1 MQVKS
6 KDYKM
11 KVKQLIVLGAVA
23 CISFTAT
30 SSMNIDKD
38 LQLPKK
44 PVTKLKFNK
53 ADFGS
58 YKIEKNLRLVPS
70 SVASDDHVV
79 MRKGEITVVSV
90 ETSSDVVTKGTL
102 VRNIFTNNLTS
113 LSGNI
118 TILLKDG
125 MSASD
130 VASAAGLKVVSL
142 FPGTKIAVLAVNDG
156 QDILVASKQLK
167 ASGLIK
173 EAKIEVL
180 ETIYTAQ

>member
-70 SVASDDHVV
+70 SVASEEHVI
-79 MRKGEITVVSV
+79 MQKGEMAVVSV
-90 ETSSDVVTKGTL
+90 EGSSDTVTKGTL
-102 VRNIFTNNLTS
+102 VRNIFTNNLTL

-118 TILLKDG
+118 TVLLKDG
-125 MSASD
+125 VDAND
-130 VASAAGLKVVSL
+130 AALATGLKVISV
-142 FPGTKIAVLAVNDG
+142 FPGTQIAVLAINDG
-156 QDILVASKQLK
+156 QDILAASEQLK
-167 ASGLIK
+167 ASGFAK

>member
-1 MQVKS
+1 
-6 KDYKM
+6 M
-11 KVKQLIVLGAVA
+11 KIKQLIVLGAAA
-23 CISFTAT
+23 CISFGATANT
-30 SSMNIDKD
+30 SSDKE

-44 PVTKLKFNK
+44 QVAKLKFDK

-70 SVASDDHVV
+70 SVASEEHVV
-79 MRKGEITVVSV
+79 MQKGEMTVVSV
-90 ETSSDVVTKGTL
+90 DKSSDVVTL

-167 ASGLIK
+167 ESGLIK

>member
-1 MQVKS
+1 
-6 KDYKM
+6 
-11 KVKQLIVLGAVA
+11 
-23 CISFTAT
+23 
-30 SSMNIDKD
+30 
-38 LQLPKK
+38 
-44 PVTKLKFNK
+44 
-53 ADFGS
+53 
-58 YKIEKNLRLVPS
+58 
-70 SVASDDHVV
+70 